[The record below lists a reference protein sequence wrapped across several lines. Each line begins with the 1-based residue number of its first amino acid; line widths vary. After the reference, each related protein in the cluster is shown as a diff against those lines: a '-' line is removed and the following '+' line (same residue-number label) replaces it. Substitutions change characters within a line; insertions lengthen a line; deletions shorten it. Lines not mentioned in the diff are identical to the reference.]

1 MPDSARSSGIFEP
14 SGSTEVSFDRLIPHR
29 VRDILVVASAYDAF
43 ILQEGG
49 RLTELILN
57 EYVNLNLSD
66 GPRIT
71 RVESAEEGL
80 RLVEHQHVDLIIT
93 MVRVGSI
100 DGTRFAARIKE
111 HDPSTPVVLLAFDI
125 GELEQIRRDGNIEEV
140 DYTFLWTGDARLFIA
155 IIKLFEDRWNVD
167 HDTDI
172 AQVRT
177 ILLVE
182 DSTRFTSLYLPLLY
196 TALVEQT
203 SLLLADSVNLA
214 NRLLR
219 LRARPKV
226 LWAQNYEQA
235 LGLYERYRPYMLGVI
250 SDLNFPRDGQSDPR
264 AGVDLLAR
272 IRTDDATMP
281 ALLQSSNTEAAA
293 LAREIGVHFI
303 HKRSHK
309 LLKELRNFIERHFGF
324 GDFIFID
331 THGRECGR
339 ARNLRELESQ
349 LMLVP
354 DESLRHHSQRNDF
367 SNWLRART
375 EFGLASR
382 IRPFQLEDFDS
393 LGMLRTYL
401 VGTLRDQRVE
411 QQRGIV
417 ADFSSPRFDE
427 RSQFV
432 RIGKGSLGGKGRGLA
447 FANAMLEHHDFGD
460 RFGGTLVTVP
470 HTAVVA
476 TDIFDEFLAENDLL
490 DLAFS
495 SRTDQEI
502 SHRFVA
508 AKLPA
513 RVMADLEAFLEHIA
527 YPLAVRSSSL
537 LEDSTAQPFAG
548 IYSTYM
554 LPNNHTDL
562 GVRLAQLARAI
573 KLVYAST
580 FSRAAKAYAESTASR
595 IEDEKMAVIL
605 QQLVGSTH
613 SGRFYPHMSGVARSH
628 NFYPIAP
635 MRGEDGIAVV
645 ALGLGRQVAG
655 GFRALR
661 FSPRHPGNIPAFS
674 SVNSTLESAQ
684 RHFYA
689 LAMDEPHRLPAFAE
703 DENLLRLEV
712 GEALKDGTLEALA
725 SSYSPENDRISEGLG
740 RGGHP
745 VLTFAPI
752 LNSGTFPLPEILDEV
767 LELSVRGMGSPV
779 EMEFAVDLQGD
790 TPTFGFLQL
799 RRLSAGSEPEDVK
812 LEDDDAAAAWCYSTA
827 ALGNGRM
834 DDICDVVYVKP
845 DGFDAAN
852 THQIAAEVGAMNSYL
867 AEQGRRYILIGPGRW
882 GSADPRLGIPVTWD
896 QISSARVIVEAS
908 LEDFRVTP
916 SQGTH
921 FFQNMTSLRIAY
933 FTVNPWAGEDRLDW
947 DYLATQTAQRAS
959 DHLRHI
965 RFDGPVPVRVEG
977 VSNRG
982 ALLSPRPLPLPDS
995 DED

>member
-1 MPDSARSSGIFEP
+1 MPESTRTSGIFEP
-14 SGSTEVSFDRLIPHR
+14 AGSAEVSFERLIPHR

-43 ILQEGG
+43 ILEEGG

-66 GPRIT
+66 GPRVT
-71 RVESAEEGL
+71 RVESAEEAL
-80 RLVEHQHVDLIIT
+80 RLIEHQRFDLIIT
-93 MVRVGSI
+93 MARVGSI

-125 GELEQIRRDGNIEEV
+125 GELEQIRRDGQIEQV
-140 DYTFLWTGDARLFIA
+140 DHTFLWTGDARLFIA

-226 LWAQNYEQA
+226 LWAQSYEQA

-250 SDLNFPRDGQSDPR
+250 SDLNFPRDGSSDPR
-264 AGVDLLAR
+264 AGVDFLAR

-281 ALLQSSNTEAAA
+281 ALLQSSNAEAAS

-303 HKRSHK
+303 HKRSRK
-309 LLKELRNFIERHFGF
+309 LLKELRRFIERRFGF
-324 GDFIFID
+324 GDFIFLD
-331 THGRECGR
+331 PRGRECGR

-349 LMLVP
+349 LLLVP
-354 DESLRHHSQRNDF
+354 DESLRYHAQRNDF

-382 IRPFQLEDFDS
+382 IRPFQLEDFES
-393 LGMLRTYL
+393 LDTLREYL
-401 VGTLRDQRVE
+401 IGTLRDQRIE

-447 FANAMLEHHDFGD
+447 FANAMLQYHDFGE
-460 RFGGTLVTVP
+460 RFAPTTITVP
-470 HTAVVA
+470 RTAVVA
-476 TDIFDEFLAENDLL
+476 TDIFDEFLADNELL
-490 DLAFS
+490 DLAYS
-495 SRTDQEI
+495 SRTDEEI
-502 SHRFVA
+502 AHRFAA

-513 RVMADLEAFLEHIA
+513 RVMQDLGSFLEHVD

-548 IYSTYM
+548 IYRTYM
-554 LPNNHTDL
+554 LPNNHPDL

-580 FSRAAKAYAESTASR
+580 YSRAAKAYAESTASR

-605 QQLVGSTH
+605 QQLVGTAH
-613 SGRFYPHMSGVARSH
+613 RGRFYPHISGVARSH
-628 NFYPIAP
+628 NFYPIPP

-655 GFRALR
+655 GLRALR

-674 SVNSTLESAQ
+674 SVDSTLESAQ
-684 RHFYA
+684 QHFYA
-689 LAMDEPHRLPAFAE
+689 LSIDEPHRLPTFDE
-703 DENLLRLEV
+703 DENLVRLQV
-712 GEALKDGTLEALA
+712 KEAEQDGTLGSLVSTY
-725 SSYSPENDRISEGLG
+725 SSANDRLYEGV
-740 RGGHP
+740 RKDGHP
-745 VLTFAPI
+745 VLTFAPV
-752 LNSGTFPLPEILDEV
+752 LNSGVFPLAGILNEV
-767 LELSVRGMGSPV
+767 LELSARGMGSPV
-779 EMEFAVDLQGD
+779 EMEFAIDLNPS
-790 TPTFGFLQL
+790 TPSFGFLQL
-799 RRLSAGSEPEDVK
+799 RRLVAGGEPEDVR
-812 LEDDDAAAAWCYSTA
+812 LEGEQVERAWCYSSS

-834 DDICDVVYVKP
+834 DDIFDVVYVKP
-845 DGFDAAN
+845 QGFDAAR
-852 THQIAAEVGAMNSYL
+852 TREIALEVGAVNSAL
-867 AEQGRRYILIGPGRW
+867 AEEGRRCILIGPGRW
-882 GSADPRLGIPVTWD
+882 GSADPWLGIPVTWD
-896 QISSARVIVEAS
+896 QISCARVIIEAS

-933 FTVNPWAGEDRLDW
+933 FTVNPWAGEDRIDW
-947 DYLATQTAQRAS
+947 DWLDAQPAVRGS
-959 DHLRHI
+959 KHLRHL
-965 RFDGPVPVRVEG
+965 RFNRPVAVRIEG

-982 ALLSPRPLPLPDS
+982 VLLPPRGNEES
-995 DED
+995 

>member
-1 MPDSARSSGIFEP
+1 MPGSPRSTGIFGTG
-14 SGSTEVSFDRLIPHR
+14 GSAEVSFERLIPHR

-43 ILQEGG
+43 VLEEGG
-49 RLTELILN
+49 RLTELVLN

-66 GPRIT
+66 GPRVT
-71 RVESAEEGL
+71 RVESADEGL
-80 RLVEHQHVDLIIT
+80 RLVEHQRFDLIIT
-93 MVRVGSI
+93 MARVGSI

-125 GELEQIRRDGNIEEV
+125 GELEQIRRDGLIEQV
-140 DYTFLWTGDARLFIA
+140 DHTFLWTGDARLFIA

-226 LWAQNYEQA
+226 LWAQSYEQA

-250 SDLNFPRDGQSDPR
+250 SDLNFPRGGENDPR

-281 ALLQSSNTEAAA
+281 ALLQSSNAEAAA

-303 HKRSHK
+303 HKRSRK
-309 LLKELRNFIERHFGF
+309 LLKELRRFIERRFGF
-324 GDFIFID
+324 GDFIFLD
-331 THGRECGR
+331 ARGRECGR

-349 LMLVP
+349 LLMVP
-354 DESLRHHSQRNDF
+354 DESLRYHAARNDF

-382 IRPFQLEDFDS
+382 IRPFKLDDFES
-393 LGMLRTYL
+393 LDRLREYL
-401 VGTLRDQRVE
+401 VGTLRDQRIE

-447 FANAMLEHHDFGD
+447 FANAMLQHHDFSD
-460 RFGGTLVTVP
+460 RYDRTLVTVP
-470 HTAVVA
+470 RTAVVA

-490 DLAFS
+490 DLAYS
-495 SRTDQEI
+495 SRTDEEM

-513 RVMADLEAFLEHIA
+513 RVMQDLGSFLEHVD

-537 LEDSTAQPFAG
+537 LEDSSAQPFAG
-548 IYSTYM
+548 IYRTYM
-554 LPNNHTDL
+554 LPNNHADL

-580 FSRAAKAYAESTASR
+580 FSRAAKSYAESTSSR

-613 SGRFYPHMSGVARSH
+613 DGRFYPHVSGVARSH
-628 NFYPIAP
+628 NFYPISP
-635 MRGEDGIAVV
+635 MRGEDGIAVI

-655 GFRALR
+655 GLRALR
-661 FSPRHPGNIPAFS
+661 FSPRHPHNIPAFS
-674 SVNSTLESAQ
+674 SVESTLESAQ
-684 RHFYA
+684 QHFYA
-689 LAMDEPHRLPAFAE
+689 LATDEPHRLPAFDE
-703 DENLLRLEV
+703 DENLMRLRLQ
-712 GEALKDGTLEALA
+712 EALDDGTLTSLV
-725 SSYSPENDRISEGLG
+725 STYSPANDRLYEGL
-740 RGGHP
+740 RRDGHP

-752 LNSGTFPLPEILDEV
+752 LNSGVFPLARILNDV
-767 LELSVRGMGSPV
+767 LDLSARGMGSPV
-779 EMEFAVDLQGD
+779 EMEFAVDLGEELA
-790 TPTFGFLQL
+790 TFGFLQL
-799 RRLSAGSEPEDVK
+799 RRLSAGGEPEDVH
-812 LEDDDAAAAWCYSTA
+812 LERRQLDEAWCYSES

-834 DDICDVVYVKP
+834 DDLYDVIYVKP
-845 DGFDAAN
+845 QSFDAAR
-852 THQIAAEVGAMNSYL
+852 TRQIAAEVGAMNASL
-867 AEQGRRYILIGPGRW
+867 TEQGRRYILIGPGRW
-882 GSADPRLGIPVTWD
+882 GSADPWLGIPVTWD
-896 QISSARVIVEAS
+896 QISSARVIIEAS
-908 LEDFRVTP
+908 LKDFRVTP

-933 FTVNPWAGEDRLDW
+933 FTVNPWGGADQIDW
-947 DYLATQTAQRAS
+947 DWLDSQPAIRAS
-959 DHLRHI
+959 DHIRHLR
-965 RFDGPVPVRVEG
+965 FATPVRVRIEG

-982 ALLSPRPLPLPDS
+982 VLMRPR
-995 DED
+995 DEEPEP